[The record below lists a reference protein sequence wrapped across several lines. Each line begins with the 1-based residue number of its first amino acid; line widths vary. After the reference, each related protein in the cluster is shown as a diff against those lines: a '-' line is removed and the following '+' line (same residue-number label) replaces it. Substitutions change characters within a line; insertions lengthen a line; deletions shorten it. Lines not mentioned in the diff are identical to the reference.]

1 MTPSVFSF
9 QLEHADGPARAGVIR
24 TPHGSAPTPLFM
36 PVATQATVKGLT
48 PEEVAGAGGQVVLSN
63 AYHLYL
69 RPGVGTVNS
78 LGGLHGF
85 MRWPGPILTDSGGFQ
100 AFSMGSLRKVND
112 EGIRFRSHLD
122 GSEHHFTPELATMN
136 QVGLGADII
145 MCFDQCIAYGATED
159 EVRRAMERTHRWA
172 AECHRIH
179 RESGAWPG
187 QALFGIVQGG
197 TFPQL
202 RDESSE
208 AITSIPFDG
217 YAVGG
222 LAVGEDKEQL
232 YGFTAQVTGHL
243 PTDKPR
249 YLMGVGSP
257 EDLVEGVWRGIDMFD
272 CALPTRVARNGAM
285 FTPDG
290 RIDIK
295 KKAIFREERAGGR
308 GMRLLR
314 LRQLLRRLHPP
325 PVPRPRNPGV
335 APGLGPQPALRA
347 AADGADTRGDTG
359 RPFRQLPPPV
369 PRPLPT
375 HQRSGPPRTQAALAA
390 RAGVNSGSSVS
401 PARIRFCQRLQDVQ
415 QERHLVEPLSDVIGA
430 QESLA
435 GIIISV
441 QFIGGAPQV
450 SQPDI
455 P

>member
-1 MTPSVFSF
+1 MTTAAFSF
-9 QLEHADGPARAGVIR
+9 RLEHTDGPARAGEIR

-48 PEEVAGAGGQVVLSN
+48 PEEVSDVGGQVVLSN

-85 MRWPGPILTDSGGFQ
+85 MRWNGPILTDSGGFQ

-122 GSEHHFTPELATMN
+122 GSGHHFTPELATMN

-159 EVRRAMERTHRWA
+159 EVRLAMERTHRWA

-179 RESGAWPG
+179 RGSGAWPG

-222 LAVGEDKEQL
+222 LAVGENKEQL
-232 YGFTAQVTGHL
+232 YGFTQQVTEHL
-243 PTDKPR
+243 PPGKPR

-290 RIDIK
+290 RIDVK
-295 KKAIFREERAGGR
+295 KRRYSEQHGPVDEECDCYACANYS
-308 GMRLLR
+308 
-314 LRQLLRRLHPP
+314 PP
-325 PVPRPRNPGV
+325 TSTTCSAPRNPG
-335 APGLGPQPALRA
+335 AAAGLGPQPALRPA
-347 AADGADTRGDTG
+347 PDGANTRGHTR
-359 RPFRQLPPPV
+359 RPFRQLPARL
-369 PRPLPT
+369 PRPLPP
-375 HQRSGPPRTQAALAA
+375 HQRSGPPGTEAPLAA
-390 RAGVNSGSSVS
+390 RTGNVITTENTEAT
-401 PARIRFCQRLQDVQ
+401 
-415 QERHLVEPLSDVIGA
+415 ERKNINPLRPLC
-430 QESLA
+430 SLW
-435 GIIISV
+435 
-441 QFIGGAPQV
+441 
-450 SQPDI
+450 
-455 P
+455 

>member
-1 MTPSVFSF
+1 MNATAFSF
-9 QLEHADGPARAGVIR
+9 QLEHTDGPARAGQIR

-48 PEEVAGAGGQVVLSN
+48 PEEVAEVGGQVVLSN

-69 RPGVGTVNS
+69 RPGVGTVSS

-85 MRWPGPILTDSGGFQ
+85 MRWNGPILTDSGGFQ

-159 EVRRAMERTHRWA
+159 EVRLAMERTHRWA
-172 AECHRIH
+172 EECHRIH
-179 RESGAWPG
+179 RASGAWPG

-202 RDESSE
+202 RDESSKTI
-208 AITSIPFDG
+208 AAIPFDG

-222 LAVGEDKEQL
+222 LAVGENKEQL
-232 YGFTAQVTGHL
+232 YGFTQQVTGHL
-243 PTDKPR
+243 PSDKPR

-295 KKAIFREERAGGR
+295 KRRFSEKSGPVDEECDCYTCANYSAAYIHHLFRAREILGLRLASAHNLR
-308 GMRLLR
+308 FLLR
-314 LRQLLRRLHPP
+314 LMERIRGAILEDRFDSFRRRFLDRY
-325 PVPRPRNPGV
+325 RPTNE
-335 APGLGPQPALRA
+335 
-347 AADGADTRGDTG
+347 
-359 RPFRQLPPPV
+359 
-369 PRPLPT
+369 
-375 HQRSGPPRTQAALAA
+375 AA
-390 RAGVNSGSSVS
+390 RQEHKL
-401 PARIRFCQRLQDVQ
+401 RWL
-415 QERHLVEPLSDVIGA
+415 QERGT
-430 QESLA
+430 
-435 GIIISV
+435 
-441 QFIGGAPQV
+441 
-450 SQPDI
+450 
-455 P
+455 